1 MFKVMSDTIST
12 KFCDFYVFLDAKKI
26 IFSPKIFNQVHT
38 QSLPRHRCDLP
49 SFSRQGLKGPALTKR
64 PLSLHEVFFWLC
76 MLFEKISSQLTPL
89 CRLRL
94 HLC

>member
-38 QSLPRHRCDLP
+38 QSLSRHRCDLP
-49 SFSRQGLKGPALTKR
+49 TRSVVRASRG
-64 PLSLHEVFFWLC
+64 
-76 MLFEKISSQLTPL
+76 QL
-89 CRLRL
+89 
-94 HLC
+94 

>member
-1 MFKVMSDTIST
+1 MRPA
-12 KFCDFYVFLDAKKI
+12 Y
-26 IFSPKIFNQVHT
+26 
-38 QSLPRHRCDLP
+38 